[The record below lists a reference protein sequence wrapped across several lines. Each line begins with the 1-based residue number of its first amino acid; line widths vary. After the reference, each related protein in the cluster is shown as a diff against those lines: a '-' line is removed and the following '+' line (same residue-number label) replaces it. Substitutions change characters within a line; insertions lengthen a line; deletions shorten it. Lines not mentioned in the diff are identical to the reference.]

1 MKNIAYFTYQCKK
14 SADQVESD
22 ISIKAD
28 KPGDRP
34 VQHKLI
40 RKGGEQMELIGA
52 AEVKQLL
59 GVGNNRAYE
68 IIRQLNAE
76 LEQKGYL
83 TIRGKIPKAYL
94 LERFYH

>member
-14 SADQVESD
+14 SAYQVESN
-22 ISIKAD
+22 INIRAD
-28 KPGDRP
+28 KSGDRP
-34 VQHKLI
+34 VSHKLMG
-40 RKGGEQMELIGA
+40 KGGEQMELIGA

-83 TIRGKIPKAYL
+83 TIRGKIPKEYL

>member
-1 MKNIAYFTYQCKK
+1 
-14 SADQVESD
+14 
-22 ISIKAD
+22 
-28 KPGDRP
+28 
-34 VQHKLI
+34 
-40 RKGGEQMELIGA
+40 MELIGA

-59 GVGNNRAYE
+59 DVGNNRAYE

>member
-1 MKNIAYFTYQCKK
+1 
-14 SADQVESD
+14 
-22 ISIKAD
+22 
-28 KPGDRP
+28 
-34 VQHKLI
+34 
-40 RKGGEQMELIGA
+40 MELIGA

-94 LERFYH
+94 LERFYHETCVFLVLQDRHIGYYRRFCISRNALHLVRPAAHVSNG